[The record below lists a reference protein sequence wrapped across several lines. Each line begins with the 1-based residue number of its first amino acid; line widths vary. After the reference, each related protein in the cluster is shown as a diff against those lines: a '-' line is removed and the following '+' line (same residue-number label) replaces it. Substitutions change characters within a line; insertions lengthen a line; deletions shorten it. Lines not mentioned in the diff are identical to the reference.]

1 MGRPGSINLTSFS
14 DLRKFLSKLINQRN
28 NGQIGSDKYRD
39 LIYGCKALQ
48 SCLESVFIS
57 EEIETRLSRLESAS
71 KRPSLFSA
79 RESVDSESKEHEG
92 QH

>member
-1 MGRPGSINLTSFS
+1 MGRPGYINLTSFG

-28 NGQIGSDKYRD
+28 NGQIGSDRYRD

-57 EEIETRLSRLESAS
+57 EEIETRLSRLENAG
-71 KRPSLFSA
+71 KRPSFGTYPQ
-79 RESVDSESKEHEG
+79 SVDGKPEEHPEG
-92 QH
+92 H

>member
-1 MGRPGSINLTSFS
+1 MGRPGYINLTSFG

-28 NGQIGSDKYRD
+28 NGQIGSDKYKD

-57 EEIETRLSRLESAS
+57 EEIETRLERLERAG
-71 KRPSLFSA
+71 KRPALGTYPQSA
-79 RESVDSESKEHEG
+79 DNESKEREDMI
-92 QH
+92 